1 MSKKYPR
8 LELSPNTKAAEV
20 IRHMQELAALDKSMN
35 EEQLE
40 IKVLAELAK
49 IIQILTTLAYESSPN
64 PETVSQVLKH
74 LDAERILKS
83 ALTGGDI
90 GKKRLAE
97 VFTKAESYVD
107 DALDAYMVNT
117 ENEVIRKKLATLKV
131 YLRKASF
138 DIIEGL
144 EEARSMRG
152 KLQQRKKRISSVLSA
167 VSDPRY
173 SEELYTR
180 LITNKQEL
188 EQWTLDVKE
197 FFVSAD
203 KDIAGVQSSFRNAYV
218 KEWDNFIATHF
229 MQISHQAVGT
239 TNDYES
245 GRNLEKKID
254 ELLNKQ
260 LIKSTQESFKIWAEQ
275 SSSQETKSENYYSQF
290 ALSKIDI
297 AASIEF
303 KRTESEI
310 ELWIKIPRTI
320 KTSSPDIR
328 RQIAIDMGEVK
339 HSEQVMV
346 KLGRREGFAGDYLIL
361 SLPSTSTK
369 ELIEALE
376 GFLARK
382 LRKIFV

>member
-117 ENEVIRKKLATLKV
+117 ENEVIRKKLAILKV

-180 LITNKQEL
+180 SITNKQEL

-218 KEWDNFIATHF
+218 REWDNFIATHF
-229 MQISHQAVGT
+229 MEISHQAVGT

-310 ELWIKIPRTI
+310 ELWIKIPRII

>member
-1 MSKKYPR
+1 VSKKYPR

>member
-117 ENEVIRKKLATLKV
+117 ENEVIRKKLAILKV

-229 MQISHQAVGT
+229 MEISHQAVGT

-275 SSSQETKSENYYSQF
+275 SSSQEIKSENYYSQF

>member
-152 KLQQRKKRISSVLSA
+152 KLQQRKKRVSSVLSA

-173 SEELYTR
+173 SEELYAR

-218 KEWDNFIATHF
+218 REWDNFIATHF
-229 MQISHQAVGT
+229 MEISHQAVGT

-275 SSSQETKSENYYSQF
+275 SSSQETKSENYYSQL

-382 LRKIFV
+382 LRKIFA

>member
-1 MSKKYPR
+1 M
-8 LELSPNTKAAEV
+8 
-20 IRHMQELAALDKSMN
+20 
-35 EEQLE
+35 
-40 IKVLAELAK
+40 
-49 IIQILTTLAYESSPN
+49 
-64 PETVSQVLKH
+64 
-74 LDAERILKS
+74 
-83 ALTGGDI
+83 
-90 GKKRLAE
+90 
-97 VFTKAESYVD
+97 
-107 DALDAYMVNT
+107 
-117 ENEVIRKKLATLKV
+117 
-131 YLRKASF
+131 
-138 DIIEGL
+138 
-144 EEARSMRG
+144 
-152 KLQQRKKRISSVLSA
+152 
-167 VSDPRY
+167 
-173 SEELYTR
+173 
-180 LITNKQEL
+180 
-188 EQWTLDVKE
+188 
-197 FFVSAD
+197 
-203 KDIAGVQSSFRNAYV
+203 QSSFRNAYV
-218 KEWDNFIATHF
+218 REWDNFIATHF
-229 MQISHQAVGT
+229 MEISHQAVGT

>member
-188 EQWTLDVKE
+188 EQWTLDVKK

-218 KEWDNFIATHF
+218 KEWDNFIVTHF
-229 MQISHQAVGT
+229 MEISHQAVGT

-260 LIKSTQESFKIWAEQ
+260 LIRSTQESFKIWAEQ

-290 ALSKIDI
+290 ELSKIDI

-310 ELWIKIPRTI
+310 ELWIKIPRII

>member
-8 LELSPNTKAAEV
+8 LDLSPNTKAAEV
-20 IRHMQELAALDKSMN
+20 IHHMQELASLDKSMN

-40 IKVLAELAK
+40 TKVLAELAK
-49 IIQILTTLAYESSPN
+49 IIQIITTLAYESSPN

-107 DALDAYMVNT
+107 DALDAYVINI

-203 KDIAGVQSSFRNAYV
+203 KDIAGVQASFRNAYV
-218 KEWDNFIATHF
+218 REWDNFIATHF
-229 MQISHQAVGT
+229 IEISHQAVGT

-303 KRTESEI
+303 RRTESEI
-310 ELWIKIPRTI
+310 ELWIKIPRTV
-320 KTSSPDIR
+320 KTSSTDIR
-328 RQIAIDMGEVK
+328 RQIAIDLAEVK

-361 SLPSTSTK
+361 SLPSASTK

-382 LRKIFV
+382 LRKFFV

>member
-117 ENEVIRKKLATLKV
+117 ENEVIRKKLAILKV

-218 KEWDNFIATHF
+218 REWDNFIATHF
-229 MQISHQAVGT
+229 MEISHQAVGT

-339 HSEQVMV
+339 NSEQVMV

>member
-1 MSKKYPR
+1 VSKKYPR

-117 ENEVIRKKLATLKV
+117 ENEVIRKKLAILKV

-229 MQISHQAVGT
+229 MEISHQAVGT

-275 SSSQETKSENYYSQF
+275 SSSQEIKSENYYSQF

>member
-117 ENEVIRKKLATLKV
+117 ENEVIRKKLAILKV

-218 KEWDNFIATHF
+218 REWDNFIATHF
-229 MQISHQAVGT
+229 MEISHQAVGT

-275 SSSQETKSENYYSQF
+275 SSSQETKNENYYSQF

-339 HSEQVMV
+339 NSEQVMV

>member
-117 ENEVIRKKLATLKV
+117 ENEVIRKKLAILKV

-218 KEWDNFIATHF
+218 REWDNFIATHF
-229 MQISHQAVGT
+229 MEISYQAVGT

-275 SSSQETKSENYYSQF
+275 SSSQETKNENYYSQF

-339 HSEQVMV
+339 NSEQVMV